1 MLAFAECYSS
11 DCAALQRELAE
22 WRSARLFPCCWPVAA
37 PERRSSL
44 AALTMQMPDT
54 RKTAESLR
62 DKAMRCRRLARET
75 TDWHVS
81 RTLNR
86 LATEEEAD
94 ALEAAADTNA

>member
-1 MLAFAECYSS
+1 
-11 DCAALQRELAE
+11 
-22 WRSARLFPCCWPVAA
+22 
-37 PERRSSL
+37 
-44 AALTMQMPDT
+44 MQMPDT